1 MNDAQAIDRRI
12 DAWIAATKTLTG
24 KPVWER
30 ETWNTEASADAIRQF
45 TYGTDDPNPIWRD
58 PAAAA
63 KTRFAKVQAPPGFLV
78 SVLYPM
84 LHGAPMEAPLA
95 SLIAG
100 LEYAWFERI
109 AVGDRLRAEP
119 IQKDFYEKR
128 NKAGRRLNFVIS
140 EVSYFNQH
148 DTLVA
153 RATGTMIMATQSG
166 RELLTTRPIHRYDA
180 AELGVMDKTF
190 EAETVRGARPLRLQ
204 DVNVGDAVPSIVRG
218 PLSVGDLVS
227 WYAGAG
233 PSWKAG
239 RWGRL
244 DLKKKPH
251 AAVENPVTGTFHA
264 YGQKHLDFN
273 LAATGGFPAPF
284 DVGVMRFTMVAP
296 LLTNWMGDEGFLK
309 RLAIRIAKP
318 VIYGDAVTYAAA
330 VTAKD
335 DAMGTVS
342 LALRGTNQD
351 NEVTTEGEAEV
362 VLPGGA

>member
-1 MNDAQAIDRRI
+1 MNDSADIDQRI
-12 DAWIAATKTLTG
+12 DTWIAATKALTG

-45 TYGTDDPNPIWRD
+45 TYGTDDPNPIWREA
-58 PAAAA
+58 AAAA
-63 KTRFAKVQAPPGFLV
+63 KTRLGVVQAPPGFLV

-84 LHGAPMEAPLA
+84 LHGAPMAAPLA

-109 AVGDRLRAEP
+109 AVGDKLRAEP
-119 IQKDFYEKR
+119 IQKDFYEKK

-140 EVSYFNQH
+140 EVSYFNQN
-148 DTLVA
+148 DKLVA

-166 RELLTTRPIHRYDA
+166 RELLTTRAIHRYDA
-180 AELGVMDKTF
+180 AELGRMNQSF
-190 EAETVRGARPLRLQ
+190 EAETVRGAKPLR
-204 DVNVGDAVPSIVRG
+204 VGDVKIGDALPSIVRG

-239 RWGRL
+239 RWGQL

-251 AAVENPVTGTFHA
+251 VAVENPATGTLHA
-264 YGQKHLDFN
+264 YGQKHLDFH

-309 RLAIRIAKP
+309 RLAVRIAKP
-318 VIYGDAVTYAAA
+318 VLYGDAVTYSAT

-335 DAMGTVS
+335 DATGVVS
-342 LALRGTNQD
+342 LALRGANQE
-351 NEVTTEGEAEV
+351 NEVTTEGEADV
-362 VLPGGA
+362 VLPR